1 MTTAA
6 PHSPGRSAASRA
18 PGLRTRGLPA
28 LMATEARLFLR
39 DRGNV
44 FFVVAFPAVLYV
56 GMVLAVPVMDNTV
69 QDLPGRFAGLR
80 VLDLF
85 APVVVTVAV
94 ATAGLTALPTYL
106 AGYREAG
113 VLRRLST
120 TPMRPHGVLLAQ
132 VVVQLGGLAVG
143 TALAVG
149 IGTLAL
155 GAPLPVNPVLG
166 LVTFVLATAAMF
178 GIGLVL
184 GGLAPKASTAS
195 GLGMLLYF
203 PMLFLAGLWTP
214 GPAMPDTV
222 AQVATYSP
230 LGAASQAMTS
240 AWFGGDLPLVQ
251 LVLWALGL
259 FAVAARTF
267 RWS

>member
-6 PHSPGRSAASRA
+6 PHPAGRSAASRA

-94 ATAGLTALPTYL
+94 ATAGL
-106 AGYREAG
+106 
-113 VLRRLST
+113 
-120 TPMRPHGVLLAQ
+120 
-132 VVVQLGGLAVG
+132 

-240 AWFGGDLPLVQ
+240 AWFGGDFPLVQ